1 LNLAFAPNWTVIA
14 ALFAGSREARAAMVG
29 GAEVHEGTAR
39 AVPRSRPAQRQLP
52 WTGGQ
57 AGNDGFE
64 TVDIKPVGAQF
75 AQAVEGAQA
84 LLKGGAAA
92 AAGGGFADAFGAALQ
107 SVSKRQLQAS
117 ELQNQFQLE
126 NPAVSLEQ
134 TMIAMNTSN
143 ISLRAA
149 LQVRNKLVQA
159 YEQIMQMPV

>member
-1 LNLAFAPNWTVIA
+1 
-14 ALFAGSREARAAMVG
+14 M
-29 GAEVHEGTAR
+29 
-39 AVPRSRPAQRQLP
+39 
-52 WTGGQ
+52 
-57 AGNDGFE
+57 DM
-64 TVDIKPVGAQF
+64 KPVGAQF

-84 LLKGGAAA
+84 VLKGGTAA
-92 AAGGGFADAFGAALQ
+92 AAGGGFADALGTALQ
-107 SVSKRQLQAS
+107 SVSHNQLQAT

-143 ISLRAA
+143 ISFQAA

>member
-1 LNLAFAPNWTVIA
+1 
-14 ALFAGSREARAAMVG
+14 
-29 GAEVHEGTAR
+29 
-39 AVPRSRPAQRQLP
+39 
-52 WTGGQ
+52 
-57 AGNDGFE
+57 
-64 TVDIKPVGAQF
+64 VDIKPVGAQF

-143 ISLRAA
+143 ISFQAA